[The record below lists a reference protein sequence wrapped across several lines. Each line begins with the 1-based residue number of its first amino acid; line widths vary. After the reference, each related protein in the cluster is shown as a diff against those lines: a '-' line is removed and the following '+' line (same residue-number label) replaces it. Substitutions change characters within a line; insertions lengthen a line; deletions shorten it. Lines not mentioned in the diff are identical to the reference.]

1 MAVDSS
7 VLIEHT
13 TLQCQGLPQDAP
25 CPHRVIVRPIVI
37 DLSLAHR
44 WISRFR
50 YLFEEILQLYPYLES
65 EDIRGRWH
73 TRLGAPKS
81 AKRAYRPREDSAR
94 HGSTK
99 IGGYSEASRPEPIGL
114 SSGLS
119 NSVTGLNPV
128 SVDIF
133 RIPSKDLL

>member
-50 YLFEEILQLYPYLES
+50 YLFEEILQLSLFG
-65 EDIRGRWH
+65 IRGYSGALAYAAWRSEERE
-73 TRLGAPKS
+73 TRLQTA
-81 AKRAYRPREDSAR
+81 
-94 HGSTK
+94 
-99 IGGYSEASRPEPIGL
+99 
-114 SSGLS
+114 
-119 NSVTGLNPV
+119 
-128 SVDIF
+128 
-133 RIPSKDLL
+133 